1 MIRYIKGYYAMT
13 FDGGIIVESPSGI
26 GFEIFLPAGSPLYQ
40 YGEGEE
46 VKVFTSMSVKED
58 GISLYG
64 FPNKESLDLFELLT
78 TVSGVGAKA
87 GMALLSALPP
97 ADLKRAIVFEDAKEI
112 SKANGIG
119 KKTAER
125 IILEL
130 KDKVGKLE
138 GSLDDGS
145 LLASGLAGAGDMPAG
160 DERTE
165 AVNALMALGYTK
177 GEAFDAI
184 SRVPD
189 DGLSCE
195 DYIKKAL
202 KYLF

>member
-1 MIRYIKGYYAMT
+1 MIRYIKGYYAMS
-13 FDGGIIVESPSGI
+13 FENGIIVESLSGI
-26 GFEIFLPAGSPLYQ
+26 GFEIFLPAGSPLYKH
-40 YGEGEE
+40 GEGEE
-46 VKVFTSMSVKED
+46 IKVFTSMVVKED

-64 FPNKESLDLFELLT
+64 FPDKESLELFELLI

-97 ADLKRAIVFEDAKEI
+97 ADLKRAIVFEDVREI

-125 IILEL
+125 LILEL

-138 GSLDDGS
+138 GGLNDGA
-145 LLASGLAGAGDMPAG
+145 ASGVGFGAETSVPG
-160 DERTE
+160 DERGE
-165 AVNALMALGYTK
+165 AINALIALGYTK
-177 GEAFDAI
+177 GEALDAI
-184 SRVPD
+184 GRVPD
-189 DGLSCE
+189 EGLSCG